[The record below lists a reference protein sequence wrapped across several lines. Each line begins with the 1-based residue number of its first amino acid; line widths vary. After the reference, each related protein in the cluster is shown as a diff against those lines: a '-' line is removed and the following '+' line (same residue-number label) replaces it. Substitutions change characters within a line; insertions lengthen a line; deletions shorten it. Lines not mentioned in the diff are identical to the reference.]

1 MMDGSE
7 MCIEGTGTWTL
18 RAGQILHAI
27 VLRYTRCL
35 SSHCVDRD
43 SLKEVVQELGFEIEN
58 LDALQ
63 HLQWMLLGHVG
74 RKA

>member
-1 MMDGSE
+1 MDGSG
-7 MCIEGTGTWTL
+7 MCTEGTGTWTL
-18 RAGQILHAI
+18 LAGQILHAI

-35 SSHCVDRD
+35 SSHCADRD
-43 SLKEVVQELGFEIEN
+43 FPKVVVQELGFEIEN